1 MTASIDPSETHQQRV
16 LRTFTVLHHLQPSL
30 PASGWGG
37 QIILSLGL
45 NPHGSALAFA
55 SNIAGA
61 VCLAIEED
69 AATARA
75 ALRSGACDFVV
86 NTLDEALRAMKNE
99 IRKHLPLSVG
109 LQGNRA
115 QILAE
120 LLERGVAPQLVSD
133 FLADP
138 ADAPA
143 IQTLRS
149 QGSLILDFNAA
160 HSTGAAL
167 SPETALSSEAILQ
180 DILQRNQWH
189 LETFP
194 QPTQSALRTF
204 ETQALT
210 VIPTSDTLRTQWLHA
225 APKILPRESPLQRA
239 LWLTPAEA
247 QELKKATQSTTHV

>member
-1 MTASIDPSETHQQRV
+1 MPPENPSLQTQTLQA
-16 LRTFTVLHHLQPSL
+16 FTVLHHLRES
-30 PASGWGG
+30 WGG

-45 NPHGSALAFA
+45 GFEGSALALA

-120 LLERGVAPQLVSD
+120 ILERGLAPQLISD
-133 FLADP
+133 FIADP
-138 ADAPA
+138 ADTIA
-143 IQTLRS
+143 IETLQT
-149 QGSLILDFNAA
+149 QGSRLLNFKAA
-160 HSTGAAL
+160 PSAD
-167 SPETALSSEAILQ
+167 TALSSEALLQ

-189 LETFP
+189 LESFP
-194 QPTQSALRTF
+194 QPTQAAMKAF
-204 ETQALT
+204 ETQALRI
-210 VIPTSDTLRTQWLHA
+210 IPSSDTLRTQWLHA
-225 APKILPRESPLQRA
+225 AAKILPRESPLQRT

-247 QELKKATQSTTHV
+247 HQLR